1 MAVSTLQAQVAI
13 SRYLTVKEGKMGKFM
28 DLAAAKTKKYNSKK
42 GQPIYYTFQVLTG
55 PNAQQFWR
63 VQVAPKIDDFD
74 TADTKGNNYWQE
86 TVGNL
91 HTTRNTQMWS
101 FNENASHD
109 PGGSDVNMLSR
120 MLFYTIS
127 NTGSK
132 GFWKFRMRVARVMK
146 EMNSDLSMFVWNCK
160 SGCNGNVVLVSFGH
174 KNYADQRMDNET
186 EYPKLV
192 EKYNNLAREALSNGD
207 KILSENYFQHAD
219 HFTRILNEQESY
231 RKTRFSE
238 NKVNDKIVEEDELSE
253 KVEEKKI
260 ESIDN
265 VSEIKSSTE
274 KNSA

>member
-1 MAVSTLQAQVAI
+1 MKKTVFIIACLMAVSTLQAQVAM
-13 SRYLTVKEGKMGKFM
+13 SRYLTVKEGKMEKFM

-42 GQPIYYTFQVLTG
+42 GQPIYYTFQVVTG
-55 PNAQQFWR
+55 PNAQQLWR

-74 TADTKGNNYWQE
+74 TVDTKGNNYWQE

-101 FNENASHD
+101 FNENASHN

-146 EMNSDLSMFVWNCK
+146 EMNSDLSMFVWNCN

-192 EKYNNLAREALSNGD
+192 EKYNEMFGRDAYEDDLGMLD
-207 KILSENYFQHAD
+207 
-219 HFTRILNEQESY
+219 ESL
-231 RKTRFSE
+231 
-238 NKVNDKIVEEDELSE
+238 EDLWGRNAVHMQLLPELSSPPGME
-253 KVEEKKI
+253 
-260 ESIDN
+260 
-265 VSEIKSSTE
+265 
-274 KNSA
+274 